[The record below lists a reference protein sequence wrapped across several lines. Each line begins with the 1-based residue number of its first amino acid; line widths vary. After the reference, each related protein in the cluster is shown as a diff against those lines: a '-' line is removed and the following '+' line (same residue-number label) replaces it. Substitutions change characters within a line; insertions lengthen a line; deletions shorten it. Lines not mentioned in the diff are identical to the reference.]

1 MGTMKPEL
9 IEEAKKLAISG
20 ATYQQIAETLGVGED
35 GLGRILGTTGVHR
48 DIRRE
53 RHNTIYAM
61 KKDGKSAEEIS
72 QAVGLT
78 VQTVKGIIARQRN
91 YRDHSY

>member
-1 MGTMKPEL
+1 MKPEL
-9 IEEAKKLAISG
+9 IEEAKKLDIAG
-20 ATYQQIAETLGVGED
+20 VTYQQIAETLGVGED

-61 KKDGKSAEEIS
+61 KKEGKPTQEIA

-78 VQTVKGIIARQRN
+78 VQTVKGIVAKQRN

>member
-1 MGTMKPEL
+1 VNPEL
-9 IEEAKKLAISG
+9 IEEAKKLAIAG

-61 KKDGKSAEEIS
+61 KKEGKPTQEIA

-78 VQTVKGIIARQRN
+78 VQTVKGIVAKQRN

>member
-1 MGTMKPEL
+1 MKPEL
-9 IEEAKKLAISG
+9 IEEAKKLAIAG

-61 KKDGKSAEEIS
+61 KKEGKPTQEIA

-78 VQTVKGIIARQRN
+78 VQTVKGIVAKQRN
-91 YRDHSY
+91 YITTT

>member
-1 MGTMKPEL
+1 VGQVNHEL

-20 ATYQQIAETLGVGED
+20 ATYQQIAETLGVRED

-53 RHNTIYAM
+53 RHNTIYSM
-61 KKDGKSAEEIS
+61 KSEGKSAEEIS

-78 VQTVKGIIARQRN
+78 VQTVKGIIAKQRK

>member
-1 MGTMKPEL
+1 MGTMTPEL

-20 ATYQQIAETLGVGED
+20 ATYQQIAETLGVRED
-35 GLGRILGTTGVHR
+35 GLGRILGTTGIHR
-48 DIRRE
+48 DIKRE
-53 RHNTIYAM
+53 RHNTIYSM
-61 KKDGKSAEEIS
+61 KSEGKPADEIA

-78 VQTVKGIIARQRN
+78 VQTVKGIIAKQRK

>member
-1 MGTMKPEL
+1 MNPEL

-20 ATYQQIAETLGVGED
+20 ATYQQIAETLGVRED
-35 GLGRILGTTGVHR
+35 GLRHILGTTGVHR
-48 DIRRE
+48 DLRRE

-61 KKDGKSAEEIS
+61 TKDGKTIEEVA

-78 VQTVKGIIARQRN
+78 AQTVKGIVMRQRT
-91 YRDHSY
+91 YRNHSEL

>member
-9 IEEAKKLAISG
+9 IEEAKKLAIAG

-61 KKDGKSAEEIS
+61 KKEGKPTQEIA

-78 VQTVKGIIARQRN
+78 VQTVKGIVAKQRN